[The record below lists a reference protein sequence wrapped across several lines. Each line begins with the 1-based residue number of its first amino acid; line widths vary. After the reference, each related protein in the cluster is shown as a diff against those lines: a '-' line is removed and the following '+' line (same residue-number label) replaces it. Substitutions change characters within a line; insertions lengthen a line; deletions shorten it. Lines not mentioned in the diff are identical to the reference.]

1 MPKEIT
7 KTAPKTK
14 SSAKTGTDTA
24 KTSTATTK
32 TSDSASKKSIK
43 AAIAFELF
51 APYNDIVHLMGS
63 WNKWKPL
70 AMQKDERGYWRVDV
84 PLADGDYEYKFQVV
98 SKSYFMPGETVVI
111 SDPKA
116 PEYTLGNRD
125 NSVIR
130 VRGGQH
136 VLVNYKWKHDDVPL
150 LPNDQLIIY
159 EMHVA
164 DFTSAESKRGTFL
177 QVIDKLDYLADLGIT
192 AIEIMPVNEFPWEHS
207 WGYAQSSIF
216 AIENTYGS
224 PEEMAR
230 LVDEAHERGIRIIH
244 DAVYNHM
251 HSEAPL
257 TRIDYSYWFYENNP
271 DEASLQFGPKFNYEH
286 FDENLQLFP
295 ARQHVMESMHFWTR
309 QFHIDGIRFDCT
321 RALKYFDLLQWFRDE
336 IYKDVNF
343 KPFYTIAEHIPQDPA
358 IASPTGPMDA
368 AWYDGFYRQLSAT
381 TLGIEQ
387 HGRQPFNTDEVL
399 RMLDA
404 RNERFASPYS
414 GITYL
419 SNHDE
424 QRITWLLGTSANT
437 FDEAAFRRMK
447 LGASLLLTAP
457 GIPMIWMGEEFGQ
470 STDKSMEA
478 RPLQWELLKNE
489 HNASLHDHYRQ
500 LIRLRR
506 DNPALYSPNYQP
518 IASMQDRGILAYKR
532 WNDYGNVVVVVA
544 NLKDALAGDFQVS
557 GGLEDGT
564 WRECVQGY
572 DVQVQGG
579 VLADM
584 LAESDV
590 KVYIKQG

>member
-1 MPKEIT
+1 MPT

-14 SSAKTGTDTA
+14 SSAKTTADTTKTKPA
-24 KTSTATTK
+24 KTSK
-32 TSDSASKKSIK
+32 SPSKKSTK
-43 AAIAFELF
+43 ANIAFELF
-51 APYNDIVHLMGS
+51 APYNDIVQLMGS
-63 WNKWKPL
+63 WNKWTPM
-70 AMQKDERGYWRVDV
+70 AMQKDERGYWRVEV

-98 SKSYFMPGETVVI
+98 SKSYFMPGETAI
-111 SDPKA
+111 IADPKA
-116 PEYTLGNRD
+116 PEYTISRE
-125 NSVIR
+125 NSVARIR
-130 VRGGQH
+130 DGKRITISYQ
-136 VLVNYKWKHDDVPL
+136 WQHDDVPL

-159 EMHVA
+159 ELHVG
-164 DFTSAESKRGTFL
+164 DFNPGKDKRGTFNE
-177 QVIDKLDYLADLGIT
+177 VTERLDYLADLGIT

-224 PEEMAR
+224 PDDLAR
-230 LVDEAHERGIRIIH
+230 LVDEAHARGIRIIH

-251 HSEAPL
+251 QSEAPL

-271 DEASLQFGPKFNYEH
+271 DDASLQFGPKFNYEH
-286 FDENLQLFP
+286 FDDNLKVFP
-295 ARQHVMESMHFWTR
+295 ARQHVMDSMHFWTR

-321 RALKYFDLLQWFRDE
+321 RALKYFDLLQWFHDE
-336 IYKDVNF
+336 IYKDVSF

-358 IASPTGPMDA
+358 IASPGGPTNA
-368 AWYDGFYRQLSAT
+368 AWYDSFYRQLSAT
-381 TLGIEQ
+381 TLGVEQ

-399 RMLDA
+399 RVMDA

-414 GITYL
+414 GVTYL

-424 QRITWLLGTSANT
+424 QRVTYLLGTAANT
-437 FDEAAFRRMK
+437 FDDAAFRRMK

-470 STDKSMEA
+470 PTDKSMEP

-489 HNASLHDHYRQ
+489 DNAGLHAHYRH

-506 DNPALYSPNYQP
+506 ENPALYSPNYQP
-518 IASMQDRGILAYKR
+518 IASWQDRGILAYKR
-532 WNDYGNVVVVVA
+532 WNDEGNVVLVVA
-544 NLKDALAGDFQVS
+544 NLKDAFGGDFS
-557 GGLEDGT
+557 IGGDYAGLEDGA
-564 WRECVQGY
+564 WRECIHGY

-579 VLADM
+579 TLTDT